1 MKKFK
6 NVIVALLVLI
16 MGTLSGCAAF
26 QKFDASGYTKA
37 CLDATYK
44 GEFDEYIKLTKQTKE
59 DAEKTY
65 NQNLTAVG
73 VSEELSEKYMQLF
86 IDLFKNTKY
95 TVKEA
100 KEGKDKNYTVEVEI
114 EPAQVFEGVLV
125 ATQAEVETLVTAQ
138 AESGTIPSQDEIIEQ
153 TFQILYDKVSANM
166 KNITYGE
173 KQVIEISVTKDS
185 NNVYSI
191 SQEDYLKLD
200 AAMYDKNNLSL

>member
-65 NQNLTAVG
+65 NQNL
-73 VSEELSEKYMQLF
+73 ELATQQLTEKYMQLF

-114 EPAQVFEGVLV
+114 EPAQVFEGVLE

>member
-65 NQNLTAVG
+65 NQNLELATQQLTAVG

-95 TVKEA
+95 TVK
-100 KEGKDKNYTVEVEI
+100 DEI
-114 EPAQVFEGVLV
+114 EPAQVFEGVLE

>member
-1 MKKFK
+1 MR
-6 NVIVALLVLI
+6 
-16 MGTLSGCAAF
+16 
-26 QKFDASGYTKA
+26 
-37 CLDATYK
+37 
-44 GEFDEYIKLTKQTKE
+44 
-59 DAEKTY
+59 
-65 NQNLTAVG
+65 
-73 VSEELSEKYMQLF
+73 
-86 IDLFKNTKY
+86 
-95 TVKEA
+95 
-100 KEGKDKNYTVEVEI
+100 I
-114 EPAQVFEGVLV
+114 EPAQVFEGVLE